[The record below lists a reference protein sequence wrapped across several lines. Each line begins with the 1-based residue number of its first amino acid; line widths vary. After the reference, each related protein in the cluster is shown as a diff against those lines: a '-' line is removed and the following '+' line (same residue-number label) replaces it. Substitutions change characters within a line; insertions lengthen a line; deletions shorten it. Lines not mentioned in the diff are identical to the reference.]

1 MVLKTSGSRGEVFIA
16 NSVIAEIAGAVAS
29 KCYGVVGMAT
39 RSRKDGLVSLL
50 KADAMTKGIGVSV
63 KDSGLII
70 DIHII
75 IEYVMNINSVCKS
88 IVNRVRYTIEK
99 SVGLKVNRVNVRV
112 EGIRGQSLYRLLWLF
127 GLLLQDLIFE
137 IR

>member
-1 MVLKTSGSRGEVFIA
+1 MLLKTSGGGGDVFIS
-16 NSVIAEIAGAVAS
+16 NNVIAEVAGAVAS

-39 RSRKDGLVSLL
+39 RNKKDGLVSLL
-50 KADAMTKGIGVSV
+50 RQDSITKGIGVEV
-63 KDSGLII
+63 RDSGIII

-75 IEYVMNINSVCKS
+75 IEYGMNINSVCRS

-112 EGIRGQSLYRLLWLF
+112 EGVRV
-127 GLLLQDLIFE
+127 DE
-137 IR
+137 

>member
-1 MVLKTSGSRGEVFIA
+1 MVLKTSGERGEIFIA

-39 RSRKDGLVSLL
+39 RSKKDGLVSLL
-50 KADAMTKGIGVSV
+50 RQDAITRGINVGVRDNGIV
-63 KDSGLII
+63 I

-75 IEYVMNINSVCKS
+75 IVYGMNINSICKS

-99 SVGLKVNRVNVRV
+99 TVGLKVNRVNVRV
-112 EGIRGQSLYRLLWLF
+112 EGIRV
-127 GLLLQDLIFE
+127 DE
-137 IR
+137 